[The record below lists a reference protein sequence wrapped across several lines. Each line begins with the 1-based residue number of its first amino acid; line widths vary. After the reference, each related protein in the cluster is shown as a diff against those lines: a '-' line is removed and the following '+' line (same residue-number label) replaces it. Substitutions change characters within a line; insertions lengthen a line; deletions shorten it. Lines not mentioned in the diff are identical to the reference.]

1 MFGLVDGVTRTRKV
15 LAVDPAT
22 PFIFTGLPV
31 GNSTLYVCAVD
42 TFGAQACEQQTV
54 TVSAPVAD
62 FKVADAL
69 TAMDV
74 SQLEGARDVGVMAA
88 GAQGLQSLAA
98 FANAAALPES
108 EKAQVQAAVVANT
121 SSMIGSLAK
130 NISDYIEDPN
140 TMAQV
145 VSSVATLTHTSS
157 SLSKD
162 AKGKLAAV
170 GKAGI
175 AAAKLS
181 RKPLTPEGASRL
193 MAVLA
198 TGSKVSAAPV
208 TVQASRRLMQEANT
222 TIDATSNVTN
232 AAVTPTAGPAFVPAY
247 LDAASTLAGLLL
259 QTADLGTGWTSGG
272 DMGVFF
278 AAANLPVRSYQGLSA
293 VLAVGPIL
301 DAAAHGADSAAS
313 SNVVVSMGGQLQGP
327 CENDAG
333 VAVVDSSCVVSTTAV
348 YSTNAEAAL
357 APGYN
362 TSAFLPYLFQPISG
376 AVTLAVAG
384 QSAGALPCATPGCVA
399 LLRVPVLEAASPAWL
414 CQCFQVVD
422 GQVDFTGTAV
432 ASPPASSTA
441 GMAGETPSFSC
452 AVRQAGT
459 YVVGR
464 FFNPLHAQGQGEVF
478 AGCDACANMVAG
490 QPVSVAFEFG
500 MPADFDYTSFF
511 SSTEAISA
519 FKEDVRASLVRALAL
534 PASAIDITKVYKGSI
549 VVEMTIAT
557 TNLDTYNHQLLLKN
571 LEDNAVGLFDSSFV
585 NRWGITGV
593 TSKMLTPEAA
603 KSNVP
608 AIVGGV
614 VGGVGGAA
622 VLAGVSWWIIKRRR
636 GAGVEPRNGL
646 LTAGSHDV

>member
-1 MFGLVDGVTRTRKV
+1 MFGLVDGATRTRKV

-22 PFIFTGLPV
+22 PFIITGLPV

-54 TVSAPVAD
+54 TVSAPATD

-69 TAMDV
+69 AVMDV

-98 FANAAALPES
+98 FANAAALPEA
-108 EKAQVQAAVVANT
+108 EKAQVQAAVAAKT

-130 NISDYIEDPN
+130 NISDSIEDPN

-162 AKGKLAAV
+162 AKSKLAAV

-208 TVQASRRLMQEANT
+208 TVQASRRLLQEANAT
-222 TIDATSNVTN
+222 TNATN
-232 AAVTPTAGPAFVPAY
+232 AAVTPIASPTFVPAY

-259 QTADLGTGWTSGG
+259 QTADPGTGWTSGG

-278 AAANLPVRSYQGLSA
+278 AAANLPGRSYQGSAA
-293 VLAVGPIL
+293 VLAVGPVL
-301 DAAAHGADSAAS
+301 DAAAHGAESAAS
-313 SNVVVSMGGQLQGP
+313 SNVVVSMSGELQGT

-333 VAVVDSSCVVSTTAV
+333 VAMVDSSCLVSTTAV
-348 YSTNAEAAL
+348 YSTDTEAAL

-362 TSAFLPYLFQPISG
+362 TSALLPYLFQAISG

-384 QSAGALPCATPGCVA
+384 QSADALPCATPGCVA

-414 CQCFQVVD
+414 YQCFQVVD

-432 ASPPASSTA
+432 ASPAASSTP

-452 AVRQAGT
+452 AVRQTGT
-459 YVVGR
+459 YIVGR
-464 FFNPLHAQGQGEVF
+464 FFNPSNAQGQGEVL
-478 AGCDACANMVAG
+478 ADYDACANMVAG

-500 MPADFDYTSFF
+500 MAADFDYASFF

-519 FKEDVRASLVRALAL
+519 FKDDVRASLVHALAL
-534 PASAIDITKVYKGSI
+534 PASAIDITNVYKGSI
-549 VVEMTIAT
+549 VVEITIAST
-557 TNLDTYNHQLLLKN
+557 DLNTYNHQLLLKN
-571 LEDNAVGLFDSSFV
+571 LEDNAVGLFDGSFV

-593 TSKMLTPEAA
+593 TSKMLTPAAA

-622 VLAGVSWWIIKRRR
+622 VLAGVSWWVIKRRR
-636 GAGVEPRNGL
+636 GAGIEPRNGL